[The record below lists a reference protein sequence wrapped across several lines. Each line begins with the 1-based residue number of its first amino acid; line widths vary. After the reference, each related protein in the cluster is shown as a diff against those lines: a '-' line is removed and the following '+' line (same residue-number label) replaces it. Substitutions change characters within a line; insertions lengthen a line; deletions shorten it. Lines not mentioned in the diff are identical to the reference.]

1 MRQNHGRI
9 RRFVKKRRPESWEVL
24 VSCMFPFFF
33 SLLHQ
38 ANLVEKMVNGERRA
52 NGSWSFNPELDPP
65 ELKKFEKNSFGD
77 LLWVMRSPSRGNQ
90 RRRQNS
96 ELWTSGDLGLRP
108 VAAFVQ
114 SNGDTMKFGVLNH
127 DEEVTAAMEKVNSS
141 RDGLINSLESGNAEA
156 FEQSLEEFRKHSS
169 AVATHKESIKI
180 KMRQRQIDSNKERVL
195 LSKLDDMERIPSLI
209 RR

>member
-1 MRQNHGRI
+1 MRLAEKNIGKICFRAI
-9 RRFVKKRRPESWEVL
+9 YLGVL
-24 VSCMFPFFF
+24 ILNS
-33 SLLHQ
+33 
-38 ANLVEKMVNGERRA
+38 N
-52 NGSWSFNPELDPP
+52 PP

-77 LLWVMRSPSRGNQ
+77 LLWVMRSPLEATSDG
-90 RRRQNS
+90 RQTS

-114 SNGDTMKFGVLNH
+114 SNGDTMKFGRWM
-127 DEEVTAAMEKVNSS
+127 EVTAAMSS

-209 RR
+209 RREVERVHKAIIRYLSAMPITFLPDFN